1 MGAMGGAEPRI
12 VESKLCSPRGVT
24 SAYVL
29 QGVGESPGGTKKVI
43 QAQYKVTS
51 LALLRELETVDRKKM
66 TAVCAKNNLSYKRAM
81 ACFVPGRR
89 AEQLERGR
97 EQQKAA
103 RRRRAERARAELGL
117 VAAAVGM

>member
-1 MGAMGGAEPRI
+1 MGGAGPRI

-29 QGVGESPGGTKKVI
+29 RGVVESPGGTKKEI

-51 LALLRELETVDRKKM
+51 LSLLREVEVLDRTKM

-81 ACFVPGRR
+81 AYFVPGRR

-103 RRRRAERARAELGL
+103 RRKRAERARAELAL
-117 VAAAVGM
+117 VAAVVGL